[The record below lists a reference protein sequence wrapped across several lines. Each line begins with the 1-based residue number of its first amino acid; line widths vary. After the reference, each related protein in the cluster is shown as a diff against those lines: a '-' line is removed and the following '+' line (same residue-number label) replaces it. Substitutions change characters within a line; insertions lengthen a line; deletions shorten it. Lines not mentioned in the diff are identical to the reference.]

1 MFCRENAFLV
11 DLGDINSFE
20 VRAKF
25 LAVLFL
31 EAVPRLKFK
40 FDVFF
45 LLITLFVYLIQS
57 WNLTSPSLGCDKG
70 QVDITIVN

>member
-40 FDVFF
+40 FGVFLMSTNNIICLSHTVLEF
-45 LLITLFVYLIQS
+45 
-57 WNLTSPSLGCDKG
+57 D
-70 QVDITIVN
+70 

>member
-31 EAVPRLKFK
+31 EAVLRLKFK
-40 FDVFF
+40 FGVFLMSTNNIICLSHTVLEF
-45 LLITLFVYLIQS
+45 DQPKP
-57 WNLTSPSLGCDKG
+57 WM
-70 QVDITIVN
+70 

>member
-40 FDVFF
+40 FGVF
-45 LLITLFVYLIQS
+45 
-57 WNLTSPSLGCDKG
+57 LTSNNNFICLSHTVLEFDQPKPWM
-70 QVDITIVN
+70 

>member
-40 FDVFF
+40 FGVFLMSTNNIIF
-45 LLITLFVYLIQS
+45 LSHTVLEFDQPKP
-57 WNLTSPSLGCDKG
+57 WM
-70 QVDITIVN
+70 

>member
-25 LAVLFL
+25 LAVVFL
-31 EAVPRLKFK
+31 EAVPRLKFGVFLISTNNFICLSHTVLE
-40 FDVFF
+40 FD
-45 LLITLFVYLIQS
+45 QPKP
-57 WNLTSPSLGCDKG
+57 WM
-70 QVDITIVN
+70 

>member
-31 EAVPRLKFK
+31 EVVPRLKFK
-40 FDVFF
+40 FGVFLMSTYNIICLSHTVLEF
-45 LLITLFVYLIQS
+45 DQPKP
-57 WNLTSPSLGCDKG
+57 WM
-70 QVDITIVN
+70 

>member
-40 FDVFF
+40 FDVF
-45 LLITLFVYLIQS
+45 LMSTNNYLSIS
-57 WNLTSPSLGCDKG
+57 YSPG
-70 QVDITIVN
+70 I